1 MVKTKQ
7 LATWLLFVGIL
18 GLIFI
23 NPVFTQTT
31 EASEIEKRKAEAQAK
46 KAEAQAR
53 VAEAQAKSAEAKA
66 RKDELANR
74 QAELNLLS
82 ADTTV
87 SGDLIES
94 DISAYKAVSCAASE
108 ISQRVRRLSGQI
120 DVLMVYSP
128 EFANT
133 MAKYAVLMNQLELL
147 KTRYSKVFGE
157 AKVGPTV
164 SPSMI
169 IEEGNVKSLSDV
181 ISPANQIK
189 ALTVDMLALFKTDV
203 KITGKTVV
211 IGKDEFIGKILNGL
225 SVEVYYPEKMI
236 PLEVRTSSKL
246 LLIINDLAELRVRS
260 QKFLTVNVRRGVV
273 SQETTARL
281 EALNSIH
288 DSVINQFFLAPES
301 ENGIRRK
308 GKRNDE
314 SDSSYRNGT
323 LIDYVKAELAFEI
336 MGKKDQRKKYW
347 LDVHVTKAG
356 SNQRNKNNAVFDVFT
371 GGKRMSFSGGAIVN
385 YRIFNSRG
393 RMLASDTIL
402 TYMPFKRSKKI
413 AGYQCLNVDT
423 IP

>member
-1 MVKTKQ
+1 MIKKI
-7 LATWLLFVGIL
+7 AACLFLCALSMISV
-18 GLIFI
+18 
-23 NPVFTQTT
+23 NTAVTQTIKPT
-31 EASEIEKRKAEAQAK
+31 DLEKRKADAQAR

-74 QAELNLLS
+74 QAELNLL
-82 ADTTV
+82 AAKTTV
-87 SGDLIES
+87 SGDLIEN

-108 ISQRVRRLSGQI
+108 ISQNIRRLSSRI

-128 EFANT
+128 EFAYT
-133 MAKYAVLMNQLELL
+133 MAKYSVLMNQLELL
-147 KTRYSKVFGE
+147 KTRYDKVFGNVRNE
-157 AKVGPTV
+157 PPV
-164 SPSMI
+164 SPGRIVDDKDIRGMAS
-169 IEEGNVKSLSDV
+169 V

-211 IGKDEFIGKILNGL
+211 IGKDEFIGKVLNGL
-225 SVEVYYPEKMI
+225 NVEVYYPEKMI
-236 PLEVRTSSKL
+236 PIEARTSSKL
-246 LLIINDLAELRVRS
+246 LLIINDLAELRIRS
-260 QKFLTVNVRRGVV
+260 QRVLTANAGSSGI
-273 SQETTARL
+273 SQEVVARL

-288 DSVINQFFLAPES
+288 DSVINQFFLAQES
-301 ENGIRRK
+301 ENEVRRK
-308 GKRNDE
+308 GKRIGANDE
-314 SDSSYRNGT
+314 SYRNGT
-323 LIDYVKAELAFEI
+323 LIDYVRAELAFEI
-336 MGKKDQRKKYW
+336 MAKKDQRQKYW

-413 AGYQCLNVDT
+413 AGYQCLNVNT